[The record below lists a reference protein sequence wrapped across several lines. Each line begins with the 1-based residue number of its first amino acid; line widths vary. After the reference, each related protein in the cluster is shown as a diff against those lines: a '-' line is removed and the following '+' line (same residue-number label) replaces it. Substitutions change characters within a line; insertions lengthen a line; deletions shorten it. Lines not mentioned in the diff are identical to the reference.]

1 MRKTITLL
9 IALLALTVSSWATV
23 TQQQIGSFYYEL
35 DDENHTATLIK
46 DPNAANEWVSYS
58 VSGDLVI
65 PGTVN
70 DGVDDYTV
78 TTIGEKAFINGNMS
92 SIVIEEGVVNI
103 AENAF
108 LFCSNYLTKAT
119 LPSTIESIGNYA
131 FQSSGLTKITINATT
146 PPTLGYDVFENVS
159 SLVHIYVPSASVN
172 AYKTAWSDYAS
183 IIEAAPVTVEW
194 NQAKVASVYVYMSSG
209 YANPQSQ
216 TIDDAIIVTANA
228 PESGDYSQFST
239 YVDDEYHTS
248 NTSISISNGGTITF
262 APASGKLKSIVI
274 DCGYHENSDLLVE
287 GSGWSWDGGEYS
299 GQLIWTSAT
308 AEGASSVVLACS
320 GASFYFSSI
329 SSIEFVFVAE
339 EEQAPAVTTTTITW
353 VSTDVESLGLADD
366 DVDEFSPSKEI
377 KGITASLRRIASDG
391 NCSFTNRDLWMNNN
405 SGELTFTASVGNI
418 SGIVITSDYIYT
430 EPYNLPAGWTY
441 DSEATTLTWAGAA
454 SSQVTLSGNMDFL
467 VSSIEFTVESQAA
480 SSDPVSQ
487 GPVTWDFANDEELA
501 NLSLT
506 EFENYYFS
514 YSSTYGSEHNGPK
527 AIDLKDIVATISA
540 TTDGA
545 YASFSD
551 NNNNSII
558 LEAGGTLTF
567 STELGQ
573 FQSIVVNTNGGSG
586 RESGDWKWDLT
597 ERTLTWAGTP
607 ANSVVLDDVFVDEI
621 TSIVFTFVSAAPAFT
636 ADITWDATEVATVS
650 LYGGSFN
657 TVVPGTAID
666 GITPSIM
673 KTNDGYCYFDN
684 SKIIM
689 QNNGELIFTSSV
701 GDIQG
706 IVLTFD
712 NTDSYSISDF
722 PVGWTL
728 DEGAGTLTWSGTAA
742 DEVSLSGNISCTVT
756 SIEFDVIEEPAPVY
770 PTPSGPSF
778 IWQSRQ
784 VSHVPLNIDD
794 NGASQTT
801 HVIKNIIT
809 SLERTAAKTDQYDF
823 CLFANNGINIKNN
836 GTLTFRSIVGDL
848 TGIVITCGYKYY
860 ADDLS
865 EGWRYDSE
873 NGTLIWVGTPA
884 ETVTLSGHV
893 DVSNISTIEFFYD
906 PAPAPR
912 KGETF
917 FGIYNQYYQI
927 TGAHTA
933 KLPAQDLNHTLQIP
947 ASVEDGGVT
956 YYITEIDDYAFY
968 GQAELPNVF
977 GGANIAKIGAHAF
990 DGCLQI
996 TDIDWYSDVLDTIGD
1011 AAFKDC
1017 KLMANFDCFTELPPV
1032 LGSNAFSGTTY
1043 LNRIRV
1049 NSASDYKSATNWE
1062 DYADKIYSTWENP
1075 AIGEE
1080 FFWHNQMTTN
1090 WYAVSSVSPVKEA
1103 KVLPYPAGVQAIYPR
1118 TLVGRLV
1125 IPEEI
1130 TYLYQEYKVTSIG
1143 ENAYKDS
1150 TRFYMVMIPQAVKSI
1165 ESGAFLNCTGVETV
1179 QFLWDDPRGTV
1190 TWADAAEGAE
1200 FKTAASGET
1209 KICVPK
1215 GTLAAYQAWAPAWAS
1230 CMVEGEILD
1239 IDVTASED
1247 PDHVGRYYR
1256 TFYDSQTDY
1265 LMPPSV
1271 WAHAGY
1277 VEGGTFIL
1285 SPVAFDGMV
1294 LPRGTAVV
1302 LESETPTYRL
1312 VPTGNTAPLYDGRND
1327 LVGTDVDIPRTS
1339 VGNNGENVYVLNRQ
1353 ANIGGNLY
1361 VGMGMYRYTGT
1372 NLGAHKAYMILDS
1385 STPNPAPRYLFKHEN
1400 QTEGVENIQDSAS
1413 CTKIL
1418 RDGQLI
1424 IVKGDREYNVQGQI
1438 IK

>member
-1 MRKTITLL
+1 MRKRFTLL
-9 IALLALTVSSWATV
+9 IALLALTVSAWATP
-23 TQQQIGSFYYEL
+23 TTITWNAGNGLSSIYLSEYTNL
-35 DDENHTATLIK
+35 YWDE
-46 DPNAANEWVSYS
+46 SYHS
-58 VSGDLVI
+58 Y
-65 PGTVN
+65 N
-70 DGVDDYTV
+70 DGPKV
-78 TTIGEKAFINGNMS
+78 TTIEGIAATISATTDGSSASFSTYNNSTDLSASNGATLTFS
-92 SIVIEEGVVNI
+92 SSLYEIQSIVIN
-103 AENAF
+103 F
-108 LFCSNYLTKAT
+108 T
-119 LPSTIESIGNYA
+119 
-131 FQSSGLTKITINATT
+131 
-146 PPTLGYDVFENVS
+146 
-159 SLVHIYVPSASVN
+159 
-172 AYKTAWSDYAS
+172 
-183 IIEAAPVTVEW
+183 
-194 NQAKVASVYVYMSSG
+194 SSG
-209 YANPQSQ
+209 YATGWTSNGSTLTWTGSATHSVEMTNAYVNGITSIVFTVEAIPTTTVEWDGTDVSMVSLSCSNVDEVQ
-216 TIDDAIIVTANA
+216 TASEIDGITASLTKISA
-228 PESGDYSQFST
+228 GDPCQFSGSEIWFSNACGKVT
-239 YVDDEYHTS
+239 FTS
-248 NTSISISNGGTITF
+248 SVGNII
-262 APASGKLKSIVI
+262 SIVI
-274 DCGYHENSDLLVE
+274 TCGTVWNHYDLSGGWTFNGEANTLTWE
-287 GSGWSWDGGEYS
+287 GTASNEVILSGGIDFM
-299 GQLIWTSAT
+299 
-308 AEGASSVVLACS
+308 V
-320 GASFYFSSI
+320 
-329 SSIEFVFVAE
+329 SSIEFIIDAS
-339 EEQAPAVTTTTITW
+339 APAPVVTTTTVTW
-353 VSTDVESLGLADD
+353 DTEEVSSISLNCENVD
-366 DVDEFSPSKEI
+366 DVATSEEI
-377 KGITASLRRIASDG
+377 DGITASLRRIASGG

-418 SGIVITSDYIYT
+418 SGIVITSDHIYT

-441 DSEATTLTWAGAA
+441 DSEATTLTWVGAA
-454 SSQVTLSGNMDFL
+454 SNQVTLSGNMDFN
-467 VSSIEFTVESQAA
+467 VSSVEFTVESAA
-480 SSDPVSQ
+480 APVDPTPVSQ

-586 RESGDWKWDLT
+586 RTSGDWTWDLT
-597 ERTLTWAGTP
+597 EKTLTWAGTP
-607 ANSVVLDDVFVDEI
+607 ANSVVLDDIYVSNI

-666 GITPSIM
+666 GIKPSIM

-684 SKIIM
+684 SKIKM

-712 NTDSYSISDF
+712 NTDYSISDF

-728 DEGAGTLTWSGTAA
+728 DEGAGTLTWTGTAA
-742 DEVSLSGNISCTVT
+742 EEVSLSGNISCTVS
-756 SIEFDVIEEPAPVY
+756 SIEFDVIEAPAPVY

-784 VSHVPLNIDD
+784 VSHVLLSIDD

-809 SLERTAAKTDQYDF
+809 SLQRTAAKTDQYDF

-865 EGWRYDSE
+865 ADWRYDSE

-893 DVSNISTIEFFYD
+893 DVANISSIEFFYD

-947 ASVEDGGVT
+947 EYVDDEDVR
-956 YYITEIDDYAFY
+956 YYVTEIDDYAFY

-977 GGANIAKIGAHAF
+977 GGVNIAKIGAHAF

-996 TDIDWYSDVLDTIGD
+996 TDISWYSDVLDTIGD

-1017 KLMANFDCFTELPPV
+1017 KLMANFDCMTQLPPV

-1049 NSASDYKSATNWE
+1049 NSASDYKYATNWE
-1062 DYADKIYSTWENP
+1062 DYADKIYSMWEAP

-1103 KVLPYPAGVQAIYPR
+1103 KVLPYSAAVNDIYPATR
-1118 TLVGRLV
+1118 YGRLV

-1130 TYLYQEYKVTSIG
+1130 TYLYQEYKVTGIG

-1190 TWADAAEGAE
+1190 TWADANVGAE

-1215 GTLAAYQAWAPAWAS
+1215 GTLAYYQEWAPAWAE

-1247 PDHVGRYYR
+1247 PNHASRYYR
-1256 TFYDSQTDY
+1256 TFYDSETDY

-1277 VEGGTFIL
+1277 VENGTFIL

-1361 VGMGMYRYTGT
+1361 VGMGMYQYTGAT
-1372 NLGAHKAYMILDS
+1372 LGAHKAYLIYDAPS
-1385 STPNPAPRYLFKHEN
+1385 GPNNAPARFVFKHKNEP
-1400 QTEGVENIQDSAS
+1400 TDVENVQSDKVQ
-1413 CTKIL
+1413 CTKVI

-1424 IVKGDREYNVQGQI
+1424 IIKDGKEYNAQGQ
-1438 IK
+1438 KLH

>member
-1 MRKTITLL
+1 MKKTFTLL
-9 IALLALTVSSWATV
+9 IALLALCVSAWATTTTITWDAENGLTSIDVYSNSGSPATSSQSLNGITV
-23 TQQQIGSFYYEL
+23 TG
-35 DDENHTATLIK
+35 TT
-46 DPNAANEWVSYS
+46 S
-58 VSGDLVI
+58 V
-65 PGTVN
+65 T
-70 DGVDDYTV
+70 DDYA
-78 TTIGEKAFINGNMS
+78 GF
-92 SIVIEEGVVNI
+92 
-103 AENAF
+103 
-108 LFCSNYLTKAT
+108 Y
-119 LPSTIESIGNYA
+119 
-131 FQSSGLTKITINATT
+131 
-146 PPTLGYDVFENVS
+146 
-159 SLVHIYVPSASVN
+159 
-172 AYKTAWSDYAS
+172 
-183 IIEAAPVTVEW
+183 
-194 NQAKVASVYVYMSSG
+194 
-209 YANPQSQ
+209 
-216 TIDDAIIVTANA
+216 
-228 PESGDYSQFST
+228 T
-239 YVDDEYHTS
+239 YNNS
-248 NTSISISNGGTITF
+248 TSISISNGGTLTF
-262 APASGKLKSIVI
+262 SSALYEIQSIVI
-274 DCGYHENSDLLVE
+274 NFEGNYGSATGWTSGEGTLTWTGNATHSVE
-287 GSGWSWDGGEYS
+287 MADAYVSGITSIVFTVEAVPTTTVEWDGTDVSMVSLSCSDIDEVQTASKIDGITASLTKISS
-299 GQLIWTSAT
+299 GDNCQFSSSEIWFSDACGKVTFT
-308 AEGASSVVLACS
+308 SSVGNIISIVITCGTVWNRYDLS
-320 GASFYFSSI
+320 GGWTFNGEANTLTWEGTASNEVILSGGIDFMV
-329 SSIEFVFVAE
+329 SSIEFIIDAS
-339 EEQAPAVTTTTITW
+339 APAPVVTTTTITW
-353 VSTDVESLGLADD
+353 DTEEVATISLECSNVD
-366 DVDEFSPSKEI
+366 DVQTSSSID
-377 KGITASLRRIASDG
+377 GITASLRRISGDG
-391 NCSFTNRDLWMNNN
+391 NCSFKDRDLWITNNC
-405 SGELTFTASVGNI
+405 GELTFTSSEGNI
-418 SGIVITSDYIYT
+418 SGIVITSDHIYT
-430 EPYNLPAGWTY
+430 SPYNLPAGWAY
-441 DSEATTLTWAGAA
+441 NSEATTLTWVGAA
-454 SSQVTLSGNMDFL
+454 SSQVTLSGSMDFN
-467 VSSIEFTVESQAA
+467 VASIEFTVLTAA
-480 SSDPVSQ
+480 APAEPVSQ
-487 GPVTWDFANDEELA
+487 EPVTWDFANDAELA
-501 NLSLT
+501 NISLT
-506 EFENYYFS
+506 QYTHYNFNGYY
-514 YSSTYGSEHNGPK
+514 SEYYDNHYEETVKNFKG
-527 AIDLKDIVATISA
+527 IVATISA
-540 TTDGA
+540 MIDDS
-545 YASFSD
+545 YASFSN
-551 NNNNSII
+551 NNNNSIT

-586 RESGDWKWDLT
+586 RSSGDWEWDIT

-607 ANSVVLDDVFVDEI
+607 ANSVVMDDIFIDEI

-636 ADITWDATEVATVS
+636 ADITWDATEVATIS
-650 LYGGSFN
+650 LYGSSLNTLESGSE
-657 TVVPGTAID
+657 ID

-673 KTNDGYCYFDN
+673 KTSYSGSYCYFAS
-684 SKIIM
+684 SKIRIDD
-689 QNNGELIFTSSV
+689 NGELIFTSSV

-712 NTDSYSISDF
+712 NSESYSISDF

-728 DEGAGTLTWSGTAA
+728 DEGAGTLTWTGTAA
-742 DEVSLSGNISCTVT
+742 EEVSLSGYIHCMVS

-784 VSHVPLNIDD
+784 VSHILLSIDD

-801 HVIKNIIT
+801 HVIKNVIT

-823 CLFANNGINIKNN
+823 CLFANNGININNN

-848 TGIVITCGYKYY
+848 TGIVITCGYKFS

-865 EGWRYDSE
+865 DGWRYDSE
-873 NGTLIWVGTPA
+873 NGTLIWMSTPA

-893 DVSNISTIEFFYD
+893 DVANISSVEFFYD
-906 PAPAPR
+906 PALAPR

-947 ASVEDGGVT
+947 EYVDYEDVR
-956 YYITEIDDYAFY
+956 YYVTEIDDYAFY

-977 GGANIAKIGAHAF
+977 GGVNIAKIGAHAF

-996 TDIDWYSDVLDTIGD
+996 TDISWYSDVLDTIGD

-1017 KLMANFDCFTELPPV
+1017 KLMANFDCMTQLPPV

-1049 NSASDYKSATNWE
+1049 NSASDYKYATNWE
-1062 DYADKIYSTWENP
+1062 DYADKIYSMWENP

-1103 KVLPYPAGVQAIYPR
+1103 KVMPYSAAVNDIYPATRY
-1118 TLVGRLV
+1118 GRLV

-1130 TYLYQEYKVTSIG
+1130 TYLYQEYKVTGIG

-1190 TWADAAEGAE
+1190 TWADANVGAE

-1215 GTLAAYQAWAPAWAS
+1215 GTLAAYQEWAPAWAS

-1247 PDHVGRYYR
+1247 PNHASRYYR
-1256 TFYDSQTDY
+1256 TFYDSETDY

-1277 VEGGTFIL
+1277 VENGSFIL

-1353 ANIGGNLY
+1353 ATIGGNLY
-1361 VGMGMYRYTGT
+1361 VGMGLYKYTGET
-1372 NLGAHKAYMILDS
+1372 LGAHKAYLIYDGAGSGS
-1385 STPNPAPRYLFKHEN
+1385 SNQQNAPVRFLFNREEQATGFEN
-1400 QTEGVENIQDSAS
+1400 VQEGNAS
-1413 CTKIL
+1413 CSKIL

-1424 IVKGDREYNVQGQI
+1424 IIKDNKEYNAQGQI